1 MATGHGGG
9 SAQHAHSDGE
19 QEPGAKRLKM
29 DPACHVAQAGGL
41 EKVGEGLP
49 LEGVKQ
55 EPGEEPW
62 QGAEA
67 QRQPFPK
74 VVEIFSSE
82 RGSSGD
88 QGRAGGL
95 QPPLE
100 ATPEPRGYK
109 IPLLLSGSAQK
120 PQSPPVG
127 QGKTVYKIVK
137 AGFTGEVGRE
147 EVILGDDL
155 SSWDAERRR
164 FRDFCYYEAVGP
176 RLTSVRLWTLCRQWL
191 RPEKRTKEQILEQ
204 VILEQFLA
212 ILPPEM
218 QSWVKAHHPNSC
230 PRAVALAEGFLLIQ
244 EQKAQEALQKEAAGI
259 PKTEEP
265 PLESCQRPFASMEIK
280 QENDGDP
287 KPGAGTLPVV
297 KEEDLSQEDPLMEP
311 PATAAG
317 RAQGSVP
324 SPREPKEEP
333 GTTCNPGDGIGRK
346 IKEEDLSEEESP
358 MEVAA
363 SAEEGPQQNVSFP
376 SGSALV
382 GLPEEEPGATWNPGD
397 GTVSEIKVEVLSEED
412 ALAEEPE
419 TAAGGAQPSS
429 AFPSGSST
437 VRLPKE
443 PGTACNPELDS
454 SASNPGPKQ
463 KRRSY
468 EAGFKL
474 MVVSR
479 AEESNNSVASK
490 EFCVDEKQVREWRR
504 MKAALEKI
512 PKAKK
517 ARRGSTTSYGAL
529 ETELYKWIMEC
540 LQNGYCV
547 TRMGIR
553 LRALQMAKEDTLQAP
568 GIENFVASAGWCTR
582 FMNRFALCLRQRRRI
597 SLKMPKDL
605 DEKVLS
611 FHSFVVEQRRTHN
624 YDLGDIGTMDETPM
638 TLDLPSDRAVA
649 RLGDRTAGNEK
660 NHFTVVLSCLANGT
674 KLRPVVI
681 FKRKALPKKVQ
692 FPPRITVRA
701 HAKGWMNEKGTKK
714 WLEEIWN
721 GRPGAGSKKKPS
733 LLVWDMFRAHTSEA
747 VKKLAK
753 SSQVTL
759 AAIPGGLAPVLQP
772 LEVRLNKA
780 FKDRV
785 RARWRE
791 WASSGQAR
799 LTKLGNP
806 VKPDLGVIARWIRDA
821 WEEIPEDTVRCAF
834 KKCGIGS
841 SADGGE
847 DGALYGG
854 DGSDGEDCELSD
866 DDNVYAGNLTPAAA
880 EALFGQTEVEEESS
894 SKGL

>member
-443 PGTACNPELDS
+443 PGTACNPGDGTVKEIKEEVVSEEEAAAPAGGIAQRSVAFPSGSALATLSKEEPGTTCSPGSLS
-454 SASNPGPKQ
+454 SALCKPPAATSEEPPGKSGEPDAQGLALGREEEVAGEREEVWTGYGKTFRWKSVLTPCKEAATDWKIYQCCACGKSCDARSIRAHQ
-463 KRRSY
+463 KLHTGERLYECIYCGRTFSQRSH
-468 EAGFKL
+468 F
-474 MVVSR
+474 
-479 AEESNNSVASK
+479 ESH
-490 EFCVDEKQVREWRR
+490 
-504 MKAALEKI
+504 EKI
-512 PKAKK
+512 HTGVKVQ
-517 ARRGSTTSYGAL
+517 TS
-529 ETELYKWIMEC
+529 ENLYI
-540 LQNGYCV
+540 CV
-547 TRMGIR
+547 TCGKSF
-553 LRALQMAKEDTLQAP
+553 AYYSTL
-568 GIENFVASAGWCTR
+568 VA
-582 FMNRFALCLRQRRRI
+582 
-597 SLKMPKDL
+597 
-605 DEKVLS
+605 
-611 FHSFVVEQRRTHN
+611 H
-624 YDLGDIGTMDETPM
+624 
-638 TLDLPSDRAVA
+638 
-649 RLGDRTAGNEK
+649 
-660 NHFTVVLSCLANGT
+660 
-674 KLRPVVI
+674 
-681 FKRKALPKKVQ
+681 KRS
-692 FPPRITVRA
+692 
-701 HAKGWMNEKGTKK
+701 H
-714 WLEEIWN
+714 
-721 GRPGAGSKKKPS
+721 
-733 LLVWDMFRAHTSEA
+733 
-747 VKKLAK
+747 
-753 SSQVTL
+753 
-759 AAIPGGLAPVLQP
+759 
-772 LEVRLNKA
+772 
-780 FKDRV
+780 
-785 RARWRE
+785 
-791 WASSGQAR
+791 
-799 LTKLGNP
+799 
-806 VKPDLGVIARWIRDA
+806 
-821 WEEIPEDTVRCAF
+821 
-834 KKCGIGS
+834 
-841 SADGGE
+841 GE
-847 DGALYGG
+847 DDASMTG
-854 DGSDGEDCELSD
+854 
-866 DDNVYAGNLTPAAA
+866 
-880 EALFGQTEVEEESS
+880 
-894 SKGL
+894 